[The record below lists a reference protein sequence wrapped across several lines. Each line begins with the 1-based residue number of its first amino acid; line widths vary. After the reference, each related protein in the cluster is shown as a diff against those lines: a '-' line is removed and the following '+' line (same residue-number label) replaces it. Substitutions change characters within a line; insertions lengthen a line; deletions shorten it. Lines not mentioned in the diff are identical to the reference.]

1 MEIDMPTLIILGVGL
16 VTLLILLT
24 IVRAGR
30 K

>member
-1 MEIDMPTLIILGVGL
+1 MQLDVPALVILGVGL
-16 VTLLILLT
+16 ITLFVLLT